1 MVADDCISLR
11 ARVRKSPRAIDPEFD
26 VCQEMIVSFVMVHH
40 KQQLQHS
47 TSNCNSSSKSPASQ
61 INGPSLL
68 LTPIPTMMM
77 SRTRSLS
84 LTGMMMSTT
93 TTPVNKLQRSIG
105 SGGTI
110 TTSTFASPDKE
121 GGSMVDVP
129 LDDKEDGGVEGEN
142 IELMEKGG
150 SNNIKLNGLPPTQ
163 PPTTISSALQQQQN
177 HPLRYPSPLVMHR
190 SSSGAS
196 STNISTSLS
205 DPQPGGGGSSV
216 RSRSRSR
223 SRTGS
228 IPNSRRLR
236 SLGAAMVFA
245 SAASSSLGN
254 SHNSSNQTKRSS
266 SLPNQQCENNW
277 EGGQESVGEGA
288 GGDVSTVEP
297 ITIPLRD
304 VLGVDEEV
312 PHQMK
317 RSESNSGGGGGSN
330 TGCGNNS
337 EFYSSA
343 ASDIGV
349 AKAAA
354 TTPSTLASVNPQ
366 HPLLSSPP
374 PSTTHSG
381 RPSHRIFLHTLSS
394 GYLEF
399 SLDNANSHDSF
410 MAYLKAHLPSDRIP
424 CRNNNSIGSS
434 SYISSSAP
442 TKVTNHVGGVG
453 MLRTMVL
460 TPTKELPS
468 NLSGTT
474 TSTVATT
481 TSGSGDNLTAHHF
494 QQQQARPTPPP
505 TPTIAPSSSAS
516 VCSNRIDKLHSKMMH
531 QRLHYEKNSRPP
543 IVRMKERMVNWMSTV
558 IDCGC
563 CFDTTVVAPLE
574 TVNSVSVGETTP
586 KTKTL
591 KKRGIGGLSFE
602 VESCV
607 SSPTPNLSFE
617 R

>member
-1 MVADDCISLR
+1 
-11 ARVRKSPRAIDPEFD
+11 
-26 VCQEMIVSFVMVHH
+26 VSFVMVHH
-40 KQQLQHS
+40 KQQQQHS
-47 TSNCNSSSKSPASQ
+47 TNNNSTKKSPSSQ
-61 INGPSLL
+61 HVNGPSLL

-84 LTGMMMSTT
+84 LTGMMM

-105 SGGTI
+105 SGGT
-110 TTSTFASPDKE
+110 TTTTAFASPDKE

-150 SNNIKLNGLPPTQ
+150 NCNNKLIGLPPTQ
-163 PPTTISSALQQQQN
+163 PSTTMPPQS
-177 HPLRYPSPLVMHR
+177 LRYPSPLVMHR

-254 SHNSSNQTKRSS
+254 SHNNSSNQTKRSS

-277 EGGQESVGEGA
+277 EGGQESVGGGA
-288 GGDVSTVEP
+288 GGDGSSLPVEP
-297 ITIPLRD
+297 IIIPLRD

-312 PHQMK
+312 PHQSR
-317 RSESNSGGGGGSN
+317 RSGSNSGGGGGSN
-330 TGCGNNS
+330 SGCGNNS

-343 ASDIGV
+343 ASDIGA
-349 AKAAA
+349 AKEAAA
-354 TTPSTLASVNPQ
+354 ASLSASKDGKLATPSTPAPANPQ
-366 HPLLSSPP
+366 QTLLSSPP

-424 CRNNNSIGSS
+424 CRNNNSNNIGSS

-460 TPTKELPS
+460 TPTKEVPS

-474 TSTVATT
+474 TSTAATT
-481 TSGSGDNLTAHHF
+481 ASGSGDNITAHNL
-494 QQQQARPTPPP
+494 QQQPQQARPAPPS
-505 TPTIAPSSSAS
+505 TPTIVPSSSAS

-531 QRLHYEKNSRPP
+531 QRLQYEKNSRPP
-543 IVRMKERMVNWMSTV
+543 IARMKERMVNWMSTV

-574 TVNSVSVGETTP
+574 TVSSSVSVSGTGGGGETTP
-586 KTKTL
+586 KTKAL

-607 SSPTPNLSFE
+607 SSSPTPNLSFE